1 MEQKAKVKSVKFNMI
16 MNAILTMSN
25 IIFPL
30 ITFPYATRILLPA
43 GMGKISFVTSVVA
56 YFSMFAQLGIPME
69 MMGIAI
75 ALGTILDYPG
85 TACNVSSWQLNLI
98 NVADSLGML
107 DKEVLQKDN

>member
-43 GMGKISFVTSVVA
+43 GMGKISFAKSVVA
-56 YFSMFAQLGIPME
+56 YFSMFAQLGIPP
-69 MMGIAI
+69 
-75 ALGTILDYPG
+75 L
-85 TACNVSSWQLNLI
+85 V
-98 NVADSLGML
+98 
-107 DKEVLQKDN
+107 

>member
-1 MEQKAKVKSVKFNMI
+1 MTF
-16 MNAILTMSN
+16 AIPPVPGGAAMCFT
-25 IIFPL
+25 I
-30 ITFPYATRILLPA
+30 A
-43 GMGKISFVTSVVA
+43 
-56 YFSMFAQLGIPME
+56 FAQLGIPME